1 MILRLL
7 RSSRKLCN
15 NVLRCHLRLLHC
27 QRPSSNLLPPGGTRY
42 LRSFVTIAV
51 AQDITLVIARH
62 VSDRTQIAPIST
74 PTLGNTDNSNACDN
88 IRIYTLFLLL
98 YFTALYSG
106 PGNVGGGGVSL
117 TVILSRNVT
126 LIIANKWNYKL
137 TSQCVIL
144 TSRFMY
150 GASLVCTGDRDVRCS
165 LLPRVPAFS
174 CYAGLPCSGVS
185 TVFRCAAHDFQ
196 YISVHS
202 PPRPTRY
209 VK

>member
-7 RSSRKLCN
+7 RSSRELCN

-27 QRPSSNLLPPGGTRY
+27 QRPSSNLLPPSGTRY
-42 LRSFVTIAV
+42 LRLFVTIAV
-51 AQDITLVIARH
+51 AQDITLVIAWH
-62 VSDRTQIAPIST
+62 VSDHIQIAPIST
-74 PTLGNTDNSNACDN
+74 PTLGNTDNSDVCDS

-98 YFTALYSG
+98 YFTALYRDLVMS
-106 PGNVGGGGVSL
+106 GVSL

-126 LIIANKWNYKL
+126 IIITNKWNYQL
-137 TSQCVIL
+137 TSQCVIF
-144 TSRFMY
+144 TSLFMY
-150 GASLVCTGDRDVRCS
+150 GSSLVYTGDHDVRCS
-165 LLPRVPAFS
+165 LLPHVPAFS
-174 CYAGLPCSGVS
+174 CYTGLPLSGVR

-196 YISVHS
+196 HISVHS